1 MGLGSIFLTVA
12 TRTFGAGG
20 HGVDDHDVRRRSR
33 LGTGTMMDGVGD
45 YKEAWHVA
53 MARAEKV
60 DRVMEGRKKTRRFIN
75 AGDP

>member
-12 TRTFGAGG
+12 TRTFEAGG
-20 HGVDDHDVRRRSR
+20 RGVDDHDVTRRSR
-33 LGTGTMMDGVGD
+33 LGMGTMMDGVGD

-60 DRVMEGRKKTRRFIN
+60 DRVMEGRKKMRRYIN
-75 AGDP
+75 VGDL

>member
-1 MGLGSIFLTVA
+1 MDG
-12 TRTFGAGG
+12 
-20 HGVDDHDVRRRSR
+20 HDVTRRSQ
-33 LGTGTMMDGVGD
+33 LGAGTMMDVVGD
-45 YKEAWHVA
+45 GEEAWRNA